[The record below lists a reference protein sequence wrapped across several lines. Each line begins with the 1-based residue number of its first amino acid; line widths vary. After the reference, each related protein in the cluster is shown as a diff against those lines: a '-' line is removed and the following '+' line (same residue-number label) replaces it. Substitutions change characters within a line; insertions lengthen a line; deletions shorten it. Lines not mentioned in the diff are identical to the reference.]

1 MVQVAIIE
9 TASAVSAMSQSINEY
24 GFMSVAMAIFLIV
37 TIGLF
42 LATNKRYNKMF
53 ERVLHANEQKTEDMN
68 KSISNLIERMTEV
81 LTIVKENQEG
91 ITEKAKHAQTYTG
104 SIKIIK
110 NYLNSTKLEIIKY
123 TNKIIEKNNIEDT
136 AMVRKKIDTMI
147 KGIQKKRGVDL
158 REFTYSD
165 ICFSDII
172 PVINLNEN
180 DMITSYIQDN
190 KRSLDKFMGDLDAI
204 YSDVLNEVEAR
215 FLANG
220 NN

>member
-190 KRSLDKFMGDLDAI
+190 KRSLDKFMGDLDSI

>member
-1 MVQVAIIE
+1 MVQAAIIE

-110 NYLNSTKLEIIKY
+110 NYLNATKLEIIKY

-136 AMVRKKIDTMI
+136 AMVRKKIDTMV

-165 ICFSDII
+165 ICFSDIV

-190 KRSLDKFMGDLDAI
+190 KRSLDKFMGDLDSI
-204 YSDVLNEVEAR
+204 YSDVLNEVESR

>member
-1 MVQVAIIE
+1 MIQAAIIE

-110 NYLNSTKLEIIKY
+110 NYLNATKLEIIKY
-123 TNKIIEKNNIEDT
+123 TNKIIEKNNVEDT

-180 DMITSYIQDN
+180 DMITAYIQDQD
-190 KRSLDKFMGDLDAI
+190 RSLDKFLGELDAI
-204 YSDVLNEVEAR
+204 YNDVLNEVEAR

>member
-1 MVQVAIIE
+1 MILAAIIE

-104 SIKIIK
+104 SMKIIK
-110 NYLNSTKLEIIKY
+110 NYLNATKLEIIKY

-190 KRSLDKFMGDLDAI
+190 KRSLDKFIGDLDSI
-204 YSDVLNEVEAR
+204 YSDVLNEVESR

-220 NN
+220 NY

>member
-1 MVQVAIIE
+1 MILAAIIE

-136 AMVRKKIDTMI
+136 AMVRKKINTMI

-190 KRSLDKFMGDLDAI
+190 KRNLDKFIGDLDSI

>member
-1 MVQVAIIE
+1 MILAAIIE

-110 NYLNSTKLEIIKY
+110 NYLNATKLEIIKY

-190 KRSLDKFMGDLDAI
+190 KRSLDKFMGDLDSI

>member
-1 MVQVAIIE
+1 MILAEIIE
-9 TASAVSAMSQSINEY
+9 TTTAIGRISGNIDEY
-24 GFMSVAMAIFLIV
+24 GFMSVAMAVFLLV

-42 LATNKRYNKMF
+42 LGTNKRYNKLF
-53 ERVLHANEQKTEDMN
+53 EQVLHANEKKSEGMN
-68 KSISNLIERMTEV
+68 RSISNLIERMTEV

-91 ITEKAKHAQTYTG
+91 VTERAKHAQTYTG
-104 SIKIIK
+104 AMKIIK
-110 NYLNSTKLEIIKY
+110 NYLNATKLEIIKY
-123 TNKIIEKNNIEDT
+123 TNKIIEKNCIDNT

-147 KGIQKKRGVDL
+147 RGIQKKRSIDL

-172 PVINLNEN
+172 PVINLNDC
-180 DMITSYIQDN
+180 DMITAYVQSKD
-190 KRSLDKFMGDLDAI
+190 RSLDKFIGELDAI
-204 YSDVLNEVEAR
+204 YNDVLNEVEAR

>member
-1 MVQVAIIE
+1 MVQAAIIE

-110 NYLNSTKLEIIKY
+110 NYLNATKLEIIKY

-165 ICFSDII
+165 ICFSDIV

-190 KRSLDKFMGDLDAI
+190 KRSLDKFMGDLDSI
-204 YSDVLNEVEAR
+204 YSDVLNEVESR

>member
-1 MVQVAIIE
+1 MILAAIIE

-110 NYLNSTKLEIIKY
+110 NYLNATKLEIIKY

-190 KRSLDKFMGDLDAI
+190 KRSLDKFIGDLDSI
-204 YSDVLNEVEAR
+204 YSDVLNEVESR

>member
-1 MVQVAIIE
+1 MILAAIIE
-9 TASAVSAMSQSINEY
+9 TTTAIGKLSGNIDEY
-24 GFMSVAMAIFLIV
+24 GFMSVAMAVFLLV

-42 LATNKRYNKMF
+42 LGTNKRYNKMF

-110 NYLNSTKLEIIKY
+110 NYLNATKLEIIKH

-190 KRSLDKFMGDLDAI
+190 KRSLDKFIGDLDSI
-204 YSDVLNEVEAR
+204 YSDVINEVESR

>member
-1 MVQVAIIE
+1 MILAAIIE

-110 NYLNSTKLEIIKY
+110 NYLNATKLEIIKY

-190 KRSLDKFMGDLDAI
+190 KRSLDKFMGDLDSI
-204 YSDVLNEVEAR
+204 YSDVLNEVESR